1 MTSFM
6 IFQLKLRPPPVL
18 VLALVVSAIA
28 EEELSI
34 VWVLVDL
41 TGYKGLL
48 ESYCM
53 SPHLPLIQALK
64 EKTLIQILKISTKF
78 LSDVF
83 SFWLKNCQ
91 LPLWTFWG

>member
-6 IFQLKLRPPPVL
+6 IFQLKLRPPPVQC
-18 VLALVVSAIA
+18 AIV

-41 TGYKGLL
+41 TGYKDLL

-53 SPHLPLIQALK
+53 SPHLPPNPSI
-64 EKTLIQILKISTKF
+64 EKKKH
-78 LSDVF
+78 
-83 SFWLKNCQ
+83 
-91 LPLWTFWG
+91 

>member
-6 IFQLKLRPPPVL
+6 IFQLKLRPPPVQC
-18 VLALVVSAIA
+18 AIV

-41 TGYKGLL
+41 TGYKDLL

-53 SPHLPLIQALK
+53 SPHLPLVQALK

-83 SFWLKNCQ
+83 SLKNCQ